1 MWSVNLSLNKT
12 FMDGRGILS
21 FYLND
26 LFNSASSNLE
36 MTNGGVVTYRIMQK
50 QSTRGFSIGFTWR
63 FGNGGSQQQRRNVGT
78 LDEESRLG

>member
-1 MWSVNLSLNKT
+1 
-12 FMDGRGILS
+12 
-21 FYLND
+21 
-26 LFNSASSNLE
+26 

-63 FGNGGSQQQRRNVGT
+63 FGKGGSQQQRRNVGT